1 MLKQPLASWRVL
13 VPRPEESSAFAV
25 ETLRLAGA
33 TPVCVPLIR
42 FRPPTDGGAALAA
55 AAARVEGYDW
65 VIATSAQGAERLLA
79 AVRDPTRLRSVAAI
93 GPATAARFAAV
104 GKEVDLL
111 PECYLAEGLL
121 TELGGVNPG
130 RALLARAAE
139 AREVLPAGLS
149 AAGWKVDV
157 VEAYRTEP
165 LRLSEAERSA
175 ALSCD
180 ALLFTSPSVVNS
192 YCEQLPPPKGLVTC
206 IGPITASAAQRRGL
220 RVDVEAAEY
229 TVPGLITALH
239 RRLERQT

>member
-1 MLKQPLASWRVL
+1 ML
-13 VPRPEESSAFAV
+13 VPRPEGSATFAV

-42 FRPPTDGGAALAA
+42 FRPPTDGGAALYA

-79 AVRDPTRLRSVAAI
+79 AVRDPARLRSVAAI
-93 GPATAARFAAV
+93 GPATAARFAAA

-111 PECYLAEGLL
+111 PKCYLAEGLL
-121 TELGGVNPG
+121 EEFGSVDLG
-130 RALLARAAE
+130 RALLARAAG

-149 AAGWKVDV
+149 AAGWEVDV
-157 VEAYRTEP
+157 VEAYRTEQV
-165 LRLSEAERSA
+165 RLSEAERSA
-175 ALSCD
+175 VLSCD
-180 ALLFTSPSVVNS
+180 AVLFTSPSVVNS

-206 IGPITASAAQRRGL
+206 IGPITAVAAQKRGL

-229 TVPGLITALH
+229 TVSGLITALR
-239 RRLERQT
+239 RRLVRQT